1 MAEYANII
9 VDISHEKL
17 DKTFQYKIPE
27 ALKEVLKIGMQVEI
41 PFGKGSRKTTGYV
54 VELTDTPEYV
64 VGKYS
69 DRVSADSISR
79 VDAQELWWNHES
91 CAKNGTSGKTEDKRE
106 TAAVFA
112 SAFIRRRGKTATCS
126 I

>member
-27 ALKEVLKIGMQVEI
+27 PLKEVLEIGMQVMI

-54 VELTDTPEYV
+54 VELTDTPEYEV
-64 VGKYS
+64 EKLKEI
-69 DRVSADSISR
+69 DSIAEGSIPIESQLIALAAWMR
-79 VDAQELWWNHES
+79 KNYGGTMNH
-91 CAKNGTSGKTEDKRE
+91 ALKTVLPVKQKARE
-106 TAAVFA
+106 KQQR
-112 SAFIRRRGKTATCS
+112 S
-126 I
+126 